1 MYNKNK
7 IKKMEQKPITVDE
20 CKEAY
25 QHLVKEA
32 YFTEKYIS
40 DFYIDHRD
48 KELIE
53 VLHKMG
59 YEGNLHAR
67 GDFYPEY
74 GAFYY
79 VFDENRISINEAKKI
94 IDDYIED
101 WKRKNK

>member
-1 MYNKNK
+1 
-7 IKKMEQKPITVDE
+7 MEQKPITVDE
-20 CKEAY
+20 CKKAY
-25 QHLVKEA
+25 NNLVEKG
-32 YFTEKYIS
+32 YFSEEHIF
-40 DFYIDHRD
+40 DLYIDHRD

-67 GDFYPEY
+67 GDLYPEY

>member
-1 MYNKNK
+1 
-7 IKKMEQKPITVDE
+7 MEQKPITVDE

-67 GDFYPEY
+67 GFILNMVL
-74 GAFYY
+74 FIM
-79 VFDENRISINEAKKI
+79 FLMKI
-94 IDDYIED
+94 E
-101 WKRKNK
+101 